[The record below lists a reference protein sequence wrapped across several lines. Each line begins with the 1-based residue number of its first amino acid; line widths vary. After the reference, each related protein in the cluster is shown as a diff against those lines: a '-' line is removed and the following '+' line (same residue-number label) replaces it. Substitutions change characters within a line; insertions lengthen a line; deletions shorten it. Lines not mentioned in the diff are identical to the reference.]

1 MKLDRVGREYH
12 TDHLAELGEGSAEV
26 GEGWVIHDV
35 PVEHV
40 EFVHG
45 HRFLSKW
52 NQIWWKRTLVV
63 EW

>member
-1 MKLDRVGREYH
+1 MKLDRVGREYD

-26 GEGWVIHDV
+26 GEGLVVRDV

-45 HRFLSKW
+45 HRFL
-52 NQIWWKRTLVV
+52 
-63 EW
+63 